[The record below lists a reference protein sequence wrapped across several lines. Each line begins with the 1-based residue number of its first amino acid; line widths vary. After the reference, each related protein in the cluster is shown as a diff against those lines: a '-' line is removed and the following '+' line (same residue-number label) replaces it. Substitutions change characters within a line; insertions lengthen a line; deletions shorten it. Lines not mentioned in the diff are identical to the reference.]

1 MLEHWHFIMSLA
13 SMAPPTAAFVAL
25 LHALAERPQAAR
37 RFFAFFEGQEAELD
51 FMAPA
56 NIAQVMSSG

>member
-1 MLEHWHFIMSLA
+1 
-13 SMAPPTAAFVAL
+13 MAPPTAEFVAL

>member
-1 MLEHWHFIMSLA
+1 MLGHWHFIMSLA